1 MNEFEVHLGEL
12 KIMLNKKMD
21 IVESDKTTK
30 RIENRLN
37 NFIRQIC
44 EKEGISQEQDAM
56 AVRQPWFCL
65 SCDTELKNYSGKLS
79 KTLVNE
85 KFMGKKVN
93 PESHMVRRNDNSRL
107 PSLH

>member
-44 EKEGISQEQDAM
+44 EK
-56 AVRQPWFCL
+56 
-65 SCDTELKNYSGKLS
+65 
-79 KTLVNE
+79 
-85 KFMGKKVN
+85 
-93 PESHMVRRNDNSRL
+93 
-107 PSLH
+107 